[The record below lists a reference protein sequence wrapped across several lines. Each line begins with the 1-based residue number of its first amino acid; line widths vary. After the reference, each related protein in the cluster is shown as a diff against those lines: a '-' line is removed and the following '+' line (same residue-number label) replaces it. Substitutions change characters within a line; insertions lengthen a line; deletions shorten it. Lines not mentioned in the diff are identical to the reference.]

1 MKLPTRISLG
11 LVLLACSS
19 QAGWFSRGGTDKAD
33 TKNAQTPQA
42 PGAAK
47 QAPETKAP
55 PPPPV
60 EELAAADRDHTCAAG
75 LVFDVYRNGASADPV
90 RVEMSGGQCETVA
103 AFEAAVSRA
112 VCEHQAACHVRDGA
126 GRRVRRCSE
135 LSKNSAQP
143 GVQPGLIPRAYGVK
157 RDMRWVF
164 PTEEVGF
171 KRYLPHLQI
180 TLTTLAEE
188 PRLFALDNFLTEDD
202 ASQLIEDAL
211 AISDDEH
218 KLTRSSVG
226 AKGYTVSSTRTS
238 ENAWVKDTKTAMR
251 MKRRAFELLG
261 FDHYDERMADGLQV
275 LRYNNTNGYAA
286 HKDYLDRP
294 RGLSRE
300 AMEPSLG
307 GANRL
312 ATVFLY
318 LSDVQHGGQT
328 VFPHAPRPLQASS
341 LPALES
347 RPLDDEVISLRDAQ
361 VSSDKY
367 SWEPRL
373 INECYTKLAAAPKKG
388 RAILFY
394 SQHPDGTLD
403 QMATHGGCPV
413 LSGTKW
419 ASNLWIW
426 NKAMPFGS
434 SRFQSKDD
442 DNDSGG
448 VEVAVST
455 TGVSAEVFWVGS
467 SGEEAPMGT
476 VSPGDNL
483 RLNSFVG
490 HSFVARRNGAEVAR
504 YTVARG
510 ARAWAVPP

>member
-1 MKLPTRISLG
+1 MKTLLTFA
-11 LVLLACSS
+11 LLACSAR
-19 QAGWFSRGGTDKAD
+19 AGWFSRGSAEKPD
-33 TKNAQTPQA
+33 TKNAAQTA
-42 PGAAK
+42 PAPDVAA
-47 QAPETKAP
+47 EMTKAP

-60 EELAAADRDHTCAAG
+60 EDVDHTCAAG
-75 LVFDVYRNGASADPV
+75 LVFDVYKNGASADPV

-135 LSKNSAQP
+135 LSFNSAQP

-164 PTEEVGF
+164 PTEEVGY

-294 RGLSRE
+294 QGLSRE

-318 LSDVQHGGQT
+318 LSDVKHGGQT
-328 VFPHAPRPLQASS
+328 VFPHAPRPLQASD
-341 LPALES
+341 LEALES
-347 RPLDDEVISLRDAQ
+347 RPLDDEVIKLRDAQ

-413 LSGTKW
+413 LQGTKW

-442 DNDSGG
+442 DSGDSSG
-448 VEVAVST
+448 VNIEVST
-455 TGVSAEVFWVGS
+455 TGSSAEVFWVGGG
-467 SGEEAPMGT
+467 GEEAPMGT

-490 HSFVARRNGAEVAR
+490 HSFVARRNGAEVSR
-504 YTVARG
+504 YTAARG
-510 ARAWAVPP
+510 AQAWAVPA